1 MLLQALPRQLSE
13 LHAPAICFSGRSS
26 LPFARP
32 QMLLHALPRQVSELH
47 APAICFSGRSSL
59 PFARPQMLPR
69 PCQGNSPSYRP
80 QPSVF
85 KGVQAC
91 HLPALKCSR
100 KPCQGNSPSY
110 RPQPSVFNG
119 VHACCLLGLQMLPTL
134 PQAFLRQ
141 LSQLQAPVICFSG
154 RSSLPGQDLAQKGRF
169 QRVPEGNFN
178 CRPKGPQIVKI
189 CFQKAPLAFLTHFE
203 PFRGRFQSNSHS
215 YK

>member
-1 MLLQALPRQLSE
+1 MHKIHLYSSWLGLNPHECIISADPGLRQGRGGAWDHRRCGACFEVAVCVHGPQLQT
-13 LHAPAICFSGRSS
+13 PAICFSRRSS

-32 QMLLHALPRQVSELH
+32 QMLLQAL
-47 APAICFSGRSSL
+47 L
-59 PFARPQMLPR
+59 PFARPQMLLR

-100 KPCQGNSPSY
+100 RPCQGNSPSY

-119 VHACCLLGLQMLPTL
+119 VHACRLLGLQMLPTL

-141 LSQLQAPVICFSG
+141 LSQLQAP
-154 RSSLPGQDLAQKGRF
+154 A
-169 QRVPEGNFN
+169 
-178 CRPKGPQIVKI
+178 I
-189 CFQKAPLAFLTHFE
+189 CFQGVQAF
-203 PFRGRFQSNSHS
+203 R
-215 YK
+215 